1 MFAEELL
8 VLDADTPLW
17 NEIRPLL
24 HVALRL
30 EQEGD
35 GHSWHGWRKEA
46 IEAFLQSLPAHC
58 ALLVGVW
65 ETATDER
72 DVLIVGCICEVR
84 KGQICTVCTFEALTD
99 ADLPAV
105 KALEPEI
112 EHAQA
117 LMQATRKQIA
127 PVAWALFTDRAT
139 WNEWL
144 FASGDNET
152 MVDKG
157 ELLASLAHQG
167 RCVLMGSQAMLHQL

>member
-1 MFAEELL
+1 MLAEELL

-17 NEIRPLL
+17 NAARPLL
-24 HVALRL
+24 QAALRL
-30 EQEGD
+30 EQGD
-35 GHSWHGWRKEA
+35 DASSWHGWRKKA
-46 IEAFLQSLPAHC
+46 IETFLQELPAHC

-65 ETATDER
+65 ETTTEGQ

-105 KALEPEI
+105 KAMEPGI

-139 WNEWL
+139 WDEWL

-152 MVDKG
+152 MIDKG
-157 ELLASLAHQG
+157 ELLATLAHQG
-167 RCVLMGSQAMLHQL
+167 RCVLMGGQAALHHL